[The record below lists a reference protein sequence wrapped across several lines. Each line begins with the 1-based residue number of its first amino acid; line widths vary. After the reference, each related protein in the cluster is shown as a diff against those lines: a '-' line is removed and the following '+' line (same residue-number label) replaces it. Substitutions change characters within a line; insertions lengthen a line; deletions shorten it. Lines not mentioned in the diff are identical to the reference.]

1 MNTMDRSHEKIWNV
15 NNYHIKDM
23 QRFVLGKC
31 FKFSQ
36 KTLQIWDGNLGQE
49 HNKSWQWKSGGG
61 GAVMAMERL
70 TRPLVVVRRQQKY
83 QISGFRIYYA
93 TSA

>member
-1 MNTMDRSHEKIWNV
+1 MFQIFTKALE
-15 NNYHIKDM
+15 
-23 QRFVLGKC
+23 
-31 FKFSQ
+31 
-36 KTLQIWDGNLGQE
+36 IWDGNLGQE